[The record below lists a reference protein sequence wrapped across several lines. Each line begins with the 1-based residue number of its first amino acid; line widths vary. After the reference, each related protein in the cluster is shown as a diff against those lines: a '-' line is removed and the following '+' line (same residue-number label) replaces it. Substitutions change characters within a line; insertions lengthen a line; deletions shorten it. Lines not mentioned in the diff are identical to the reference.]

1 MTRPQWWIFCDI
13 SFAAKTKALQVEK
26 DKPVSKET
34 NTPEKKVSNAAE
46 LKRWER
52 HSRGC
57 TMCTRLVLCA
67 HILFQQGMIPPSHA
81 AFTGH
86 GSAIPCSVYR
96 TWFCHPMQ
104 CLQGMV
110 PPSHAAFTGHGS
122 AITCSVYLTVCTWQM
137 FPSDTLC
144 PSIPS
149 NIARCRLSH
158 RPPSRLNV
166 CLSQV

>member
-96 TWFCHPMQ
+96 AWFRHPMQ
-104 CLQGMV
+104 RLQGMV

-122 AITCSVYLTVCTWQM
+122 AIPCSVYRAWFRHPMQRLPHCVHM
-137 FPSDTLC
+137 ADVSFKHLV
-144 PSIPS
+144 SIYPQQ
-149 NIARCRLSH
+149 H
-158 RPPSRLNV
+158 
-166 CLSQV
+166 SQVQTVP